1 MSTALVS
8 PMYDFG
14 DVMYKTNNLTTHKE
28 TYFLDRKAT
37 MSFLSSHRRI
47 TASPPSPK
55 SQHQK
60 GSSSKDRKLDRSLSE
75 SAASQQQQPRPN
87 QANSSRYKT
96 ELCRPYEE
104 NGTCKYGDKCQ
115 FAHGAQ
121 ELRTLARH
129 PKYKTELCRTFHST
143 GFCPYGP
150 RCHFIHNSEETK
162 QNLLNNLQIGN
173 LPTMPTRPKALSLGS
188 FSLGSVGDP
197 SPPSSLSGSP
207 TSLNSF
213 FGDDPYNN
221 SNTTPNMA
229 ANTAFSFSQD
239 FASLVK
245 PPYPTDVESSVYDM
259 ETASPPSPVE
269 SLGSDI
275 ETLSLNSGSPV
286 PTNSPI
292 IVDGNKIPRLPIF
305 SRLANFP

>member
-60 GSSSKDRKLDRSLSE
+60 GSSKDRKLDRSLSE

-245 PPYPTDVESSVYDM
+245 PPYPTDVESSIYDM